1 MLHDF
6 FTMTFK
12 YYFEDF
18 KVGETL
24 EIGRHEIGESE
35 MLEFARQFDPQPF
48 HNDAQKAR
56 STIYG
61 GLIASGWHT
70 CAIAMRV
77 MCDAYLSQSASMGSP
92 GMEEI
97 RWLKPVR
104 PGDTLIFQRTI
115 EEARPTSKP
124 DRGLVLTRW
133 DVYNQR
139 DEHVMMMRGYGLFG
153 VRPVEKAPG

>member
-1 MLHDF
+1 MSYQ
-6 FTMTFK
+6 

-18 KVGETL
+18 PVGETV
-24 EIGRHEIGESE
+24 EIGRHTMTEEEILG
-35 MLEFARQFDPQPF
+35 FANRYDPQPF
-48 HNDAQKAR
+48 HTDPDGAK

-77 MCDAYLSQSASMGSP
+77 MCDAYLVNAASLGSP

-104 PGDTLIFQRTI
+104 PGDDLRFMRTI

-139 DEHVMMMRGYGLFG
+139 GEQVMMMRGYGLFG
-153 VRPVEKAPG
+153 RRPAG

>member
-1 MLHDF
+1 
-6 FTMTFK
+6 MTYK

-18 KVGETL
+18 VVGESV
-24 EIGRHEIGESE
+24 EIGRHTMTESE
-35 MLEFARQFDPQPF
+35 ILDFANRFDPQSF
-48 HNDAQKAR
+48 HIDPEGAK

-70 CAIAMRV
+70 CAVAMRV
-77 MCDAYLSQSASMGSP
+77 MVDAYLRQAASLGSP

-104 PGDTLIFQRTI
+104 PGDTLRILRTI

-133 DVYNQR
+133 DVHNQR
-139 DEHVMMMRGYGLFG
+139 GEQVMMMRGYGLFG
-153 VRPVEKAPG
+153 RRPAA